1 MKRVFLTGATGFVG
15 KQITEDLI
23 RKGSTVRCLI
33 REGSEAKISSQDE
46 VEISYGDI
54 RDPGSIKGK
63 LAGFDAVINLVG
75 IIREFPRKG
84 ITFEKILF
92 EGTKNLV
99 DEARKEKIPKF
110 IQMSALG
117 ASIHSTAEYH
127 RTKAR
132 AEDYLKLSGL
142 RYTIFRPS
150 IIFGPGDQFVNYF
163 AGMMRRS
170 PFIPVIGDGR
180 YELQP
185 IFVKTISKAFIES
198 LDLPES
204 DYKAFDAGG
213 PEKIEFNVI
222 LDTIAEV
229 IGKKARKIHLPPR
242 LMRPFATLMER
253 FPFFPLTSEQI
264 DMLLEGNTC
273 DEKLFFD
280 TFPVI
285 PVSFREGIQS
295 YLKR

>member
-15 KQITEDLI
+15 RQITEDLI
-23 RKGSTVRCLI
+23 GKGSTVRCLI
-33 REGSEAKISSQDE
+33 REGSESKIPSQEE

-75 IIREFPRKG
+75 IIREFPRRG
-84 ITFEKILF
+84 ITFEKIHF
-92 EGTKNLV
+92 EGTRNLV
-99 DEARKEKIPKF
+99 DEAKKEKISKF

-117 ASIHSTAEYH
+117 ANIHSTAEYH

-142 RYTIFRPS
+142 KYTIFRPS
-150 IIFGPGDQFVNYF
+150 IIFGPEDKFVNYF
-163 AGMMRRS
+163 AGMIRRS
-170 PFIPVIGDGR
+170 PIIPVIGDGS
-180 YELQP
+180 YKLQP
-185 IFVKTISKAFIES
+185 IFIKTLSKAFVES

-204 DYKAFDAGG
+204 DYKAFDAAG
-213 PEKIEFNVI
+213 PQKIEFDTI

-229 IGKKARKIHLPPR
+229 IGKKTRKLHLPSG
-242 LMRPFATLMER
+242 LMRPFTRVMER
-253 FPFFPLTSEQI
+253 FPFFPLTCEQI

-273 DEKLFFD
+273 DEKIFFD
-280 TFPVI
+280 IFPVI
-285 PVSFREGIQS
+285 PITFREGIQS